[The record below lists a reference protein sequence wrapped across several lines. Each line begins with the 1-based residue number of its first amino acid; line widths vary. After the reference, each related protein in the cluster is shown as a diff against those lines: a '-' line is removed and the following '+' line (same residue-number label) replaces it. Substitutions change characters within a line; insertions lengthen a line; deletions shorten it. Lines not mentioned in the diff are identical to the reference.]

1 MEQNRA
7 FGLSGGT
14 LKIIA
19 LVTMII
25 DHATHMFVDYGSNQ
39 TLYLIGRGIGRLAF
53 PIYCFLI
60 VEGFYH
66 TRSVLKYALR
76 LFLFALISEIPF
88 DLAFYGTIFYRGHQN
103 VFFTLFLGVVMM
115 YLIQTARTKV
125 SQGQAVLQTLVLFAS
140 YAVVFAAAFFLQADY
155 GLNGII
161 LILLMFIFHGNRAS
175 VAIVD
180 VMMNLLMGG
189 NIQYAGALSAI
200 PISFYNGKKG
210 ISLKYFFYA
219 IYPLHLLLFY
229 WIKNFML

>member
-7 FGLSGGT
+7 WGLSGGT

-25 DHATHMFVDYGSNQ
+25 DHATYIFVDYERNQ
-39 TLYLIGRGIGRLAF
+39 PLYLFGRGIGRLAF

-66 TRSVLKYALR
+66 TRSVLKYAFR

-88 DLAFYGTIFYRGHQN
+88 DLAFYGTIFYGGHQN

-115 YLIQTARTKV
+115 YLIQTARTKFSKEQV
-125 SQGQAVLQTLVLFAS
+125 VLQTLVLLAS
-140 YAVVFAAAFFLQADY
+140 YGGVIAAAFYLQADY
-155 GLNGII
+155 RMNGLV
-161 LILLMFIFHGNRAS
+161 LILLMFIFHGKKAS

-189 NIQYAGALSAI
+189 KIQYAGALSAI

-210 ISLKYFFYA
+210 ISLKYLFYV

-229 WIKNFML
+229 WINNFML

>member
-25 DHATHMFVDYGSNQ
+25 DHTTHMFVDYGSNQ

-66 TRSVLKYALR
+66 TRSVLKYAFR

-88 DLAFYGTIFYRGHQN
+88 DLAFYGTIFYGGHQN

-125 SQGQAVLQTLVLFAS
+125 SQGQAVLQTLVLLVS
-140 YAVVFAAAFFLQADY
+140 YAVVFAAAFFLHADY
-155 GLNGII
+155 GLNGIV
-161 LILLMFIFHGNRAS
+161 LILLMFIFRGNRAS

-189 NIQYAGALSAI
+189 TIQYAGTLSAI

-210 ISLKYFFYA
+210 ISLKYFFYV
-219 IYPLHLLLFY
+219 IYPLHLLVFY
-229 WIKNFML
+229 LIKNFML

>member
-1 MEQNRA
+1 
-7 FGLSGGT
+7 
-14 LKIIA
+14 
-19 LVTMII
+19 
-25 DHATHMFVDYGSNQ
+25 
-39 TLYLIGRGIGRLAF
+39 
-53 PIYCFLI
+53 
-60 VEGFYH
+60 
-66 TRSVLKYALR
+66 
-76 LFLFALISEIPF
+76 
-88 DLAFYGTIFYRGHQN
+88 
-103 VFFTLFLGVVMM
+103 MM

-125 SQGQAVLQTLVLFAS
+125 SQGQAVLQTLALLAS
-140 YAVVFAAAFFLQADY
+140 YGIVFAAAFFLQADY
-155 GLNGII
+155 GLNGIV